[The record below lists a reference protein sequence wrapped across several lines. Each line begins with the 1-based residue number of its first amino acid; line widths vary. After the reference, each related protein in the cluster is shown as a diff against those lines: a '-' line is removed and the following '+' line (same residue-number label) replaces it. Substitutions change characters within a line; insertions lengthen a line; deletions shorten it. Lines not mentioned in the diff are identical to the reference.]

1 MAIRFYLDVHVP
13 RAIAFGLRLRGVDI
27 LTAQD
32 DGAERLADEAVLQR
46 AAALGRVLLTSD
58 HDFLALA
65 DQSARTGRPF
75 PGIVFAHA
83 LRVSIGVAVKDVAL
97 IAGAADPADL
107 ADRVEFLPLAGRP

>member
-1 MAIRFYLDVHVP
+1 MAVRFYLDVYVP
-13 RAIAFGLRLRGVDI
+13 RAIALGLRLRGVDV

-46 AAALGRVLLTSD
+46 AATLGRVLVTSD

-65 DQSARTGRPF
+65 DQWAAAGRPF
-75 PGIVFAHA
+75 PGIVFAHPF
-83 LRVSIGVAVKDVAL
+83 RVTIGIAVKDLEL
-97 IAGAADPADL
+97 IARAGDPADL